1 MSGLFE
7 DLSARGLFYQLT
19 HPEELKEKLN
29 TPGQTIY
36 IGFDPTAE
44 SLHIGSLVPLLMLA
58 RFQRA
63 GHHPIA
69 LVGGGT
75 GFIGDPGGKSEER
88 NLLSPEKLEA
98 NLRGIRPQIERF
110 VDLSP
115 GRGTLLNN
123 ADWLCSFSLISFLRD
138 VGKRFSV
145 NMMLEKDSVRTRIE
159 SRDQGIS
166 YTEFSYMLLQAYDF
180 LHLYDHHRCTL
191 QAGGSD
197 QWGNITLGT
206 DLIRRARAG
215 EAFGFTWPLLT
226 KSDGGKF
233 GKSEKGNVWLDPKL
247 TSPYQFYQFFLRT
260 EDADVMRF
268 LRLLTFVPHDELAVL
283 EEAVRTRPEAR
294 EAQKRLAREL
304 TDLVHGPDET
314 RRVEQAAQALFGGSL
329 LELDEL
335 TLLDVFAE
343 APSSTLDLQRIGT
356 GVGVVDIL
364 VESTLSA
371 SKGMARKDVA
381 GGGVYLNNERVSDR
395 ALDLGDLLFGKYL
408 IVRKGKKNYHLI
420 RVQ

>member
-283 EEAVRTRPEAR
+283 EETVRTRPEAR

-329 LELDEL
+329 LELDEQ

-343 APSSTLDLQRIGT
+343 APSSTLDVQRIGT
-356 GVGVVDIL
+356 GAGVVDIL

-381 GGGVYLNNERVSDR
+381 GGGVYLNNERVTDR
-395 ALDLGDLLFGKYL
+395 ALDMGDLLFGKYL
-408 IVRKGKKNYHLI
+408 ILRKGKKNYHLI

>member
-233 GKSEKGNVWLDPKL
+233 GKSEKGNVWLDAKL

-343 APSSTLDLQRIGT
+343 APSSTLDVQRIGT
-356 GVGVVDIL
+356 SVGVVDIL

-381 GGGVYLNNERVSDR
+381 GGGVYLNNERVTDR
-395 ALDLGDLLFGKYL
+395 ALDMGDLLFGKYL
-408 IVRKGKKNYHLI
+408 ILRKGKKNYHLI

>member
-1 MSGLFE
+1 MSGLFD